1 MENLLPFL
9 DHKATSVLAQ
19 AHVKTRNILQGSYV
33 WNKLIR
39 RCCPY
44 DEHEKDFPKG
54 FPSLLQEKIKVIKH
68 LVAILKLMRDPRPLL
83 LDLLDLICERFP
95 PHDIH
100 FQPERMSIV
109 RLACPRHPE
118 GHVTP
123 FSGFLLLEEVE
134 SAFGSALLNIE
145 TIMAET
151 LKEPCLSALSQRAS
165 RQMYKI
171 TSFSVSSVIIQTK
184 KSAEAFNAVLLQV
197 CKGISERL
205 NLDICGEIGREGW
218 KALAEALQLRPNMYV
233 WYIRTFKCVL
243 DAGRREDTRD
253 CWEAIGP
260 SATWFVS
267 DEDEEGYECLDRE
280 DGEEGWRRLVEIMD
294 MTEDDWIDQVVG
306 NVDEDGYYI
315 GEDMFDEEEEDED
328 AEERDEEEEEESE
341 MEEHNIEEAQFG
353 PVHFK
358 LCTSQS

>member
-1 MENLLPFL
+1 MPSTAAKKFWETPELVENLLL
-9 DHKATSVLAQ
+9 
-19 AHVKTRNILQGSYV
+19 
-33 WNKLIR
+33 
-39 RCCPY
+39 
-44 DEHEKDFPKG
+44 
-54 FPSLLQEKIKVIKH
+54 IKH

-109 RLACPRHPE
+109 RLACQGPRHPE

-218 KALAEALQLRPNMYV
+218 KVLAEALQLRPNMYV

-294 MTEDDWIDQVVG
+294 MTEDDG
-306 NVDEDGYYI
+306 LT
-315 GEDMFDEEEEDED
+315 
-328 AEERDEEEEEESE
+328 
-341 MEEHNIEEAQFG
+341 
-353 PVHFK
+353 K
-358 LCTSQS
+358 LSAMLTRTVIT